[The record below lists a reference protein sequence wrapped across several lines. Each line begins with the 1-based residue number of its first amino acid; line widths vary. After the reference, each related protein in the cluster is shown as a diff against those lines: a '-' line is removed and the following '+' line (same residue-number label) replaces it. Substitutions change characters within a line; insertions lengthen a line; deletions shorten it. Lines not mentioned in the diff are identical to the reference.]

1 MKTSRA
7 QDSSL
12 LIKEEEEE
20 EEQQQQG
27 KKDPAYRAFSESR
40 ELKVSAGSSVKSFS
54 FKALQGE

>member
-20 EEQQQQG
+20 EQG
-27 KKDPAYRAFSESR
+27 KKEPAYRTFSESR
-40 ELKVSAGSSVKSFS
+40 ELKMSAGNSVKSFS
-54 FKALQGE
+54 LKALQGE